1 MKFSVVW
8 QQVAEEQLARLWES
22 SRDRA
27 ALTAAADNIE
37 RVLQSYPDRAGEER
51 DYGDRVLFEG
61 PLGVV
66 FRPLIEDRMVQ
77 VLSVWDT
84 TPR

>member
-8 QQVAEEQLARLWES
+8 QQEAEEQLAKLWEL

-27 ALTAAADNIE
+27 ALTAAADDIE
-37 RVLQSYPDRAGEER
+37 RVLRSYPDRAGEGR
-51 DYGDRVLFEG
+51 NYGDRVMFEG
-61 PLGVV
+61 PLGVL
-66 FRPLIEDRMVQ
+66 FRPLIEDRRVQ
-77 VLSVWDT
+77 VLSVWDI

>member
-8 QQVAEEQLARLWES
+8 QQEAEQQLARLWES

-27 ALTAAADNIE
+27 ALTAAADHIE
-37 RVLQSYPDRAGEER
+37 RVLRAYPDRAGEER
-51 DYGDRVLFEG
+51 VHGDRVLFES

-66 FRPLIEDRMVQ
+66 FRTRIEDRIVQ
-77 VLSVWDT
+77 VLGVWDIT
-84 TPR
+84 RR